1 MSVEIIKREVINP
14 PKKHEEV
21 LLGID
26 YGEAKI
32 GVAFG
37 RDNNAMPIDII
48 KTKDAQTAIKQIA
61 DIAIKNRVNKII
73 VGLPLSEDS
82 KETQQSHKVRA
93 FVKLLKLYIK
103 IPVEFV
109 NEFGTSSDANGY
121 LLSAGVPRN
130 KSTINDDIAAAL
142 ILKEYYQQKLS
153 KNPN

>member
-1 MSVEIIKREVINP
+1 MAEEIIKRQIINP

-37 RDNNAMPIDII
+37 RDGNAMPIDVI
-48 KTKDAQTAIKQIA
+48 KTSDVQTAIKQIG
-61 DIAIKNRVNKII
+61 DIAVKNRVNKIVI
-73 VGLPLSEDS
+73 GLPLSENS
-82 KETQQSHKVRA
+82 KETQQSHKVRS
-93 FVKLLKLYIK
+93 FVKLLKHYIK

-121 LLSAGVPRN
+121 LLSAGVSRS
-130 KSTINDDIAAAL
+130 KSNVNDDIAAAL
-142 ILKEYYQQKLS
+142 ILKEYYQQHS
-153 KNPN
+153 ATF